1 MYTIKQPLLSVA
13 DPGIVEPGGGAV
25 QARYYFLGL
34 EILHLPY
41 AFVLIE
47 NREYNT
53 HCKHCMLITIKYMH
67 VLRSTFSKLN
77 P

>member
-13 DPGIVEPGGGAV
+13 DPEIVEPGRGAV
-25 QARYYFLGL
+25 QARFYFLGL

-53 HCKHCMLITIKYMH
+53 HCKHCMLIPIKFMR
-67 VLRSTFSKLN
+67 VLRSKFKK
-77 P
+77 